1 MTSLAFEKG
10 EGVFNDNTDF
20 WEAGVLNAITD
31 FRERGLLCQRSAI
44 PLYLT
49 VPSKNSDKSVIDLGH
64 GGVRESNSLLN
75 KNKQKS
81 ASKLV
86 IM

>member
-1 MTSLAFEKG
+1 MTTLTFGK
-10 EGVFNDNTDF
+10 
-20 WEAGVLNAITD
+20 WGVLNVITD
-31 FRERGLLCQRSAI
+31 FRGRGLLCQRSAI

-49 VPSKNSDKSVIDLGH
+49 VLSKNSDKSVIDLGH
-64 GGVRESNSLLN
+64 GGVRESSSLLN